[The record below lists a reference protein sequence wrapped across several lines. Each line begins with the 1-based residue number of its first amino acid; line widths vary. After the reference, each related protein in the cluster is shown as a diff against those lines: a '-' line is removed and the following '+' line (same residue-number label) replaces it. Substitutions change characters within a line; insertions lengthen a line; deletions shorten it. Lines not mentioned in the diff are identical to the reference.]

1 MFLVFKKDRYIFRLF
16 LIVMTVILLLTT
28 LGIWQIHKL
37 FNTVHLKTIEKNQQM
52 VGALGR
58 IYPESEK
65 EIASVFINEPSLE
78 DLEKGKEILKK
89 YGYDS
94 NLSISNDDSFNWIY
108 NDLLSRLNLFL
119 ILSIIAFCLG
129 LMIIISFI
137 MKKIDGFSIGI
148 EKIIDGN
155 FSMRL
160 PTEGDGTLGR
170 LGYQFNVMAR
180 RLHLS
185 IKEIKK
191 EKEKLKGIVT
201 DVSHQLKTPLT
212 SLKTFNTLLLDGE
225 SENPEIR
232 TEFLQRSEEQIE
244 QLEWLVLSLVQIS
257 RLEAGMLQIK
267 PFNHSISETLE
278 HSIDA
283 VKLLAEEK
291 NIKIDIK
298 ELINTNIIHD
308 PKWTKE
314 AIFNILENA
323 IKYTN
328 NNGNINIFMNEDDI
342 MVRIYILDN
351 GIGISQ
357 RDLNHIFERFYRSR
371 SKEVQKNQGSGI
383 GLYLCKRIIE
393 EQYGIID
400 VSSILGKGTEF
411 IITFPKHLSI

>member
-1 MFLVFKKDRYIFRLF
+1 MIFMFKKDKYVFRIF
-16 LIVMTVILLLTT
+16 LIVMTIMLLLTA
-28 LGIWQIHKL
+28 LGIWQIYKV
-37 FNTVHLKTIEKNQQM
+37 FNTVHLKSIEKNQQM
-52 VGALGR
+52 VGALAQ
-58 IYPESEK
+58 IHPKSEK
-65 EIASVFINEPSLE
+65 EIASVFISEPSLE
-78 DLEKGKEILKK
+78 DLEKGKEVLKK

-94 NLSISNDDSFNWIY
+94 NLSISNDDSFHWIY
-108 NDLLSRLNLFL
+108 NNLMNRINLFF
-119 ILSIIAFCLG
+119 ILSIISFSLG

-137 MKKIDGFSIGI
+137 MKKINGFSIGI
-148 EKIIDGN
+148 EKIMDGN

-160 PTEGDGTLGR
+160 PTEDDGTLGR
-170 LGYQFNVMAR
+170 LGYQFNIMAK

-185 IKEIKK
+185 IEGIKK

-212 SLKTFNTLLLDGE
+212 SLKTFNTLLIDGE

-244 QLEWLVLSLVQIS
+244 QLEWLVHSLVQIS

-267 PFNHSISETLE
+267 PFSNSISETLE
-278 HSIDA
+278 NSVDA
-283 VKLLAEEK
+283 VKLLAQEK
-291 NIKIDIK
+291 NIEINIK
-298 ELINTNIIHD
+298 ELISTNIVHD

-323 IKYTN
+323 IKYTKH
-328 NNGNINIFMNEDDI
+328 NGNINIIMDEDDI
-342 MVRIYILDN
+342 MVRIHILDN

-357 RDLNHIFERFYRSR
+357 RDINHIFERFYRSR

-393 EQYGIID
+393 EQHGMID
-400 VSSILGKGTEF
+400 VNSTLGKGTEF
-411 IITFPKHLSI
+411 VITFPKNL